1 MRWFLGVLLAMA
13 MSTAFAGDTYR
24 FDRGVVSVGDS
35 TGALIDRAGQPSRVT
50 PIQNGFGATM
60 GERWEYYL
68 RGKTVAFVISAGKIQ
83 RIEESR

>member
-1 MRWFLGVLLAMA
+1 
-13 MSTAFAGDTYR
+13 
-24 FDRGVVSVGDS
+24 
-35 TGALIDRAGQPSRVT
+35 
-50 PIQNGFGATM
+50 M